1 MQAGIKALF
10 FLQIVP
16 IFELWKFMLI
26 IFLSC
31 LPISL
36 RQDNWVF
43 DTMEGPFNNTAFAND
58 ESEKLCVL

>member
-1 MQAGIKALF
+1 
-10 FLQIVP
+10 
-16 IFELWKFMLI
+16 MLI

-36 RQDNWVF
+36 RQDNWVL
-43 DTMEGPFNNTAFAND
+43 DMMEGPFNNTAFAND